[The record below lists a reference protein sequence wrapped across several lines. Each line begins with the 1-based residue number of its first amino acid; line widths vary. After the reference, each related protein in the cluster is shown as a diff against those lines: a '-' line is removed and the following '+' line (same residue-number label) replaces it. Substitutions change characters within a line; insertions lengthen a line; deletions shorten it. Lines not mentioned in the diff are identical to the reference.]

1 MAYNRVTGI
10 TTMFDCNTPV
20 YNELG
25 QTITGAQDSATAMKL
40 AGLDW
45 DVATRPVQVCGGKKI
60 PNTFANVREDTGDV
74 LGLVTG
80 RYKVVQNKD
89 AFAFTDN
96 LLGNGVRYE
105 TAGVIKDGK
114 RVWMLARME
123 DHNDYKLAGDECIP
137 YLLFSNNH
145 DGKGSV
151 SVALTLTRVWC
162 QNTLNLALK
171 NAVRTW
177 TMRHSGDV
185 NGKLEEARKTLELT
199 GRYLANMEQTADE
212 LTQIAINPSVVEEMG
227 RFLFPIKETAGGR
240 VNGNAEA
247 NRTLLMNIYNS
258 KEDVAPHKGSAW
270 GAYLALTDMASHMR
284 EGRKTETSA
293 ENRFLSLFDGGR
305 DLATVG
311 ADWLMQN
318 IH

>member
-1 MAYNRVTGI
+1 MAYNRVTGVS
-10 TTMFDCNTPV
+10 TMFDSNVPV
-20 YNELG
+20 YNEVGAL
-25 QTITGAQDSATAMKL
+25 ISGAQDSATAMKL

-45 DVATRPVQVCGGKKI
+45 EVNPRPIQVCGGRKV
-60 PNTFANVREDTGDV
+60 PGVLANVRSDTGDV
-74 LGLVTG
+74 LGLVTS
-80 RYKVVQNKD
+80 RYKIVQNKD

-114 RVWMLARME
+114 RVWMLAKME
-123 DHNDYKLAGDECIP
+123 DHNDYKLAGDECVP

-151 SVALTLTRVWC
+151 HVAVTVTRVWC

-171 NAVRTW
+171 NAVRSW
-177 TMRHSGDV
+177 TMCHSGDV

-212 LTQIAINPSVVEEMG
+212 LTQIAINPTVIEEMG
-227 RFLFPIKETAGGR
+227 RYLFPVKTDATKRSNE
-240 VNGNAEA
+240 NAEA
-247 NRTLLMNIYNS
+247 NQHLLMNVYNS

-284 EGRKTETSA
+284 EGRKTETSQ
-293 ENRFLSLFDGGR
+293 ENRFLSLFDGNR

-311 ADWLMQN
+311 AEWLMQN
-318 IH
+318 VR